1 MAYTESAE
9 AGVHNEAGEGDSG
22 DAYNGV
28 ETANGDALWQHR
40 EQVGSVRW
48 QERHPTRRLY
58 DDAGEGEVAREC
70 NIISKGAASANNAEF
85 GGYDN
90 LSDGESGEAYNGVET
105 ANGDALWQHREQV
118 GSVRWQ
124 ERHPTRRL
132 YDNAGEGEIAKECG
146 IITKGATQS
155 STSLNPNFPSSS
167 TPEQKP

>member
-9 AGVHNEAGEGDSG
+9 AGVYNEAGEGDSG
-22 DAYNGV
+22 EAYNGV

-58 DDAGEGEVAREC
+58 DDAGEGEVAKEC

-90 LSDGESGEAYNGVET
+90 LGDGDSDEAYNVVET
-105 ANGDALWQHREQV
+105 ANSDTYPWQEYERD

-132 YDNAGEGEIAKECG
+132 YDDAGEGEMARECG
-146 IITKGATQS
+146 IITKEAKTHEH
-155 STSLNPNFPSSS
+155 LLLK
-167 TPEQKP
+167 KPAANDE